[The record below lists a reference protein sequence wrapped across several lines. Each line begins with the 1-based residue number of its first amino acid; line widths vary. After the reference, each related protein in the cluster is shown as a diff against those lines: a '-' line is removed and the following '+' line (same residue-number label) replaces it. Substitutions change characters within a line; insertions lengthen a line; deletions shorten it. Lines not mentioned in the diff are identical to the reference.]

1 MSRGTGSEVRRDE
14 ALRVARLLEE
24 GSGEELR
31 DLVADLRGEGGGEGE
46 GGAEAV
52 LASWLAARGGRELS
66 RRSRAFW
73 ELVLAVPAGPAHP
86 LAPELW
92 PLA

>member
-1 MSRGTGSEVRRDE
+1 MSQAPGGGD

-24 GSGEELR
+24 GSGDELR
-31 DLVADLRGEGGGEGE
+31 QLVADLGEGDPGEGD
-46 GGAEAV
+46 AEAV
-52 LASWLAARGGRELS
+52 LASWLAQRGGRELT

-73 ELVLAVPAGPAHP
+73 ELVLAVPAGPSHP
-86 LAPELW
+86 LAEELW

>member
-1 MSRGTGSEVRRDE
+1 MSRSPRGAVRGDR

-24 GSGEELR
+24 GGGGELR
-31 DLVADLRGEGGGEGE
+31 ALVADLGGDG
-46 GGAEAV
+46 EAV
-52 LASWLAARGGRELS
+52 LASWLAERGGRELS
-66 RRSRAFW
+66 HRSIAFW

-86 LAPELW
+86 LAEELW